1 MRTVVDTDFLSAF
14 IKINRVELI
23 YRALET
29 EKLYVTQAV
38 FEELTKAPFFDR
50 LAQLMEKI
58 ELISIDKL
66 HKKVQSAKLG
76 KGELESISYALETNS
91 VLLTNDKKAG
101 EFAEDSGV
109 KVLDIVSFLLLCRE
123 IDLLSV
129 DDIKNILV
137 SLNKYDYMDFS
148 QEQRRLLLK

>member
-1 MRTVVDTDFLSAF
+1 
-14 IKINRVELI
+14 
-23 YRALET
+23 
-29 EKLYVTQAV
+29 
-38 FEELTKAPFFDR
+38 
-50 LAQLMEKI
+50 
-58 ELISIDKL
+58 
-66 HKKVQSAKLG
+66 
-76 KGELESISYALETNS
+76 
-91 VLLTNDKKAG
+91 LTNDKKAG

-129 DDIKNILV
+129 DDIKNILF